1 MSAWSHL
8 PNAKHIDWVIA
19 SVEQYPG
26 IWAAT
31 RGAARVETWFGAWSV
46 ARYAAYNVT
55 IDDAARDAIWDAARD
70 AAWDAACGAAWNEAR
85 AATRDAIWDATR
97 DAAWEAACGAALD
110 ATRGAA
116 RDAIWD
122 AIWDATRDAI
132 LALISYDDCAN
143 LFDMSGDQLK
153 TWAVLSEQPA
163 AVLLLSAVEA
173 RERIAQLERA

>member
-97 DAAWEAACGAALD
+97 DA
-110 ATRGAA
+110 
-116 RDAIWD
+116 
-122 AIWDATRDAI
+122 I

-153 TWAVLSEQPA
+153 IWAVLSEQPA

>member
-8 PNAKHIDWVIA
+8 PNAQHIDWVIA

-97 DAAWEAACGAALD
+97 DA
-110 ATRGAA
+110 
-116 RDAIWD
+116 
-122 AIWDATRDAI
+122 I

>member
-55 IDDAARDAIWDAARD
+55 IDDATRDAIWDAARD
-70 AAWDAACGAAWNEAR
+70 AAWDAACGATWNEAR
-85 AATRDAIWDATR
+85 DATR
-97 DAAWEAACGAALD
+97 
-110 ATRGAA
+110 
-116 RDAIWD
+116 D

-132 LALISYDDCAN
+132 LALISYDDCGH
-143 LFDMSGDQLK
+143 LLDMPSEQLK

-163 AVLLLSAVEA
+163 AVLLLSALEA